1 MPGYTL
7 ANLKSDVE
15 DQAPRFGFS
24 PDLEARFARV
34 SLGLERSGV
43 SYQRLAPGFRV
54 PFGHTHSQQEEVYV
68 IVSGGGRAKLGD
80 EIVELAQWDALRV
93 APEVWRA
100 VEAGPEGLEL
110 VAFGA
115 RCGMA
120 ADANDTEMEQ
130 GWWSD

>member
-1 MPGYTL
+1 MAEYTI

-15 DQAPRFGFS
+15 DQAPRFGLS
-24 PDLEARFARV
+24 PDLEGRFARE
-34 SLGLERSGV
+34 SLGLEQSGV

-54 PFGHTHSQQEEVYV
+54 PFGHTHAQQEEVYV
-68 IVSGGGRAKLGD
+68 ILSGSGRAKLGD
-80 EIVELAQWDALRV
+80 EIVELKAFDALRV
-93 APEVWRA
+93 APKVWRGM
-100 VEAGPEGLEL
+100 EAGPEGLEL

-120 ADANDTEMEQ
+120 PDANDGETEQ

>member
-1 MPGYTL
+1 MAGYTI

-24 PDLEARFARV
+24 PNLEARFARE
-34 SLGLERSGV
+34 SLGLEQSGV

-54 PFGHTHSQQEEVYV
+54 PFGHMHAKQEEVYV
-68 IVSGGGRAKLGD
+68 IHSGGGRAKLDD
-80 EIVELAQWDALRV
+80 EVVDLKQWDALRV
-93 APEVWRA
+93 ARDVWRA

-120 ADANDTEMEQ
+120 PDANDTEMEQ
-130 GWWSD
+130 GWWSE